1 MKPIVVF
8 LITIGVGAVAFYGG
22 MQYQLSKQAVGGRN
36 FMMSQQGVG
45 RTGTGTGTRRI
56 GNGQP
61 ISGEIINID
70 TDSLTVKLTDGSS
83 RIILLN
89 DKTIYN
95 KTASVEKTEL
105 KVGEKVGIFGSTN
118 TDGSVSAQNVQLNPQ
133 FRMGGPGTNASGS
146 AR

>member
-1 MKPIVVF
+1 MKPVVTLLIV
-8 LITIGVGAVAFYGG
+8 IGVGAGSFYGG
-22 MQYQLSKQAVGGRN
+22 MQYQLSKQSMGGRN
-36 FMMSQQGVG
+36 FMSNQQGVG
-45 RTGTGTGTRRI
+45 RMGTNTSTRRV

-83 RIILLN
+83 RIVLLN

-95 KTASVEKTEL
+95 KTASVEKVEL
-105 KVGEKVGIFGSTN
+105 KVGEKVGIFGTTN

-133 FRMGGPGTNASGS
+133 FRMGGAGANASGS